1 MEWQLLIRF
10 KYYHL
15 VDWWRG
21 FNQLDVTKVPKGKV
35 ELWFCNQVQGSIKK
49 MVKWCIDNIL
59 VDTEVGHTKKL

>member
-1 MEWQLLIRF
+1 MLIRS

-21 FNQLDVTKVPKGKV
+21 FDQQDVTRAPKGKV
-35 ELWFCNQVQGSIKK
+35 EIWSCNEVHGSAKT

-59 VDTEVGHTKKL
+59 KKIEVGHT